1 MVGLFDRMEESME
14 RFETLFGWH
23 VGDAARACQQSE
35 ISQMYDKHFNHNMEL
50 TQDPTILASLQE
62 KNRLDIEL
70 YEFARTLYDYQGRVL
85 FGIKGAHS
93 PLQLQASGSAGEQN
107 MYPAAGHISHP
118 EQQSGPSRPLSND
131 LRSETITSEISGGV
145 GCLHCRGL
153 VWTLLV
159 LSCSALLFFTNVI
172 IH

>member
-1 MVGLFDRMEESME
+1 MEESIE
-14 RFETLFGWH
+14 RFETFFGWH

-50 TQDPTILASLQE
+50 PQDPTLLASLQE

-85 FGIKGAHS
+85 FGINGAHS

-131 LRSETITSEISGGV
+131 LRSETIASEISGGV